1 MRAKTKVLNQARVCS
16 SVAKTKILNHVWH
29 DPSVHTSSR
38 RGAAAAGPSNYQRQ
52 AWTSSPHSGQ
62 CTRTQSTSV
71 SAPWGR
77 ATCQPQTPAVPPSTY
92 VQEMNFVSYPIRQ
105 TVPVVRFAGS
115 TRPKVCYTRP
125 NPLSISVWLCLSLWW
140 SQKKNFLSPQEN
152 LLKVRVRV
160 LGNGVAYLIACRG
173 VKIYNY
179 VLYKQ

>member
-1 MRAKTKVLNQARVCS
+1 MLLCSQNKDFESCMAR
-16 SVAKTKILNHVWH
+16 SVRPHIV
-29 DPSVHTSSR
+29 SSR
-38 RGAAAAGPSNYQRQ
+38 SSSCWSVQLPATSVDFLPPLRSMHTDPIDQRQ
-52 AWTSSPHSGQ
+52 
-62 CTRTQSTSV
+62 R
-71 SAPWGR
+71 GR